1 MLSQDMAMVWYMVN
15 LSINKMKSLHTYVGI
30 NLKDG
35 EWKLKQNQNLYIS
48 SF

>member
-1 MLSQDMAMVWYMVN
+1 MLLSQDMAMVN
-15 LSINKMKSLHTYVGI
+15 LSINKMKSLHV
-30 NLKDG
+30 NLLKDG